1 MLENLFKTWQTLA
14 PDEIKFK
21 AGTPERYVHLIKGER
36 SHSPVIEA
44 ASGLLTHEKYFL
56 QGYIQQCIHS
66 RGWYFCFQRSHD
78 YCRAEVRTKVEE
90 QSYQYGKNTDACH
103 EILLTAY
110 LIALAAQREIIPSSN
125 WEHFKGGRV
134 EVKRAAFSIIKN
146 HLKRI
151 KKELKDRELEDV
163 VSHGRFCLEEEQSKS
178 ARLFNSQNNWFY
190 FLEEDAPVTLRYQP
204 MGFDDR
210 VFYHHENVKYARLKS
225 SFLGLVG
232 PEHPEQEGL
241 LRFTEVSGE

>member
-1 MLENLFKTWQTLA
+1 MGADSRISRWGEIMLKNLLKTWENLTPSEELSFSDEEALLGDNLRGTNTWCS
-14 PDEIKFK
+14 
-21 AGTPERYVHLIKGER
+21 V
-36 SHSPVIEA
+36 
-44 ASGLLTHEKYFL
+44 L
-56 QGYIQQCIHS
+56 QGYIQRCIHA
-66 RGWYFCFQRSHD
+66 RGWYFSLQQSHD
-78 YCRAEVRTKVEE
+78 YCKAEVRTKVED
-90 QSYQYGKNTDACH
+90 QSYQYGKYTDACH

-146 HLKRI
+146 HLKTI

-190 FLEEDAPVTLRYQP
+190 FLEEDTPVTLRYQP